1 MTSQL
6 KFYLIIPQ
14 ERVPVLRGHKDAT
27 LKEIMQRTKTSIT
40 VEDGGRVII
49 EPTEESTPI
58 SMMKARDI
66 IRAIGLGFS
75 PDVALALLSDDMV
88 IDIVDVKDFMLDH
101 HNEKA
106 LRRMLGRVIG
116 KKGKAKRNIEEIADV
131 HLSIFDGKV
140 AIIGSYE
147 NVEAAKKAISE
158 LLEGKMHATVYRHL
172 ENTMRTIKRKSMLDY
187 WRTENLPF

>member
-1 MTSQL
+1 LTSQL

>member
-6 KFYLIIPQ
+6 KFYLIIPP
-14 ERVPVLRGHKDAT
+14 ERVSALRGPKNAT
-27 LKEIMQRTKTSIT
+27 LKEIMHRTKTSIT
-40 VEDGGRVII
+40 VEEGGRVII

-58 SMMKARDI
+58 LMMKAKDI

-75 PDVALALLSDDMV
+75 PDIALALLSDEMV
-88 IDIVDVKDFMLDH
+88 LDVVDVKDFLIDH

-116 KKGKAKRNIEEIADV
+116 KRGRAKRNIEEIADV
-131 HLSIFDGKV
+131 HLSIYDDKV

-147 NVEAAKKAISE
+147 NVEAAKRAIGE

-172 ENTMRTIKRKSMLDY
+172 ETTMRSIKRRSMLDY
-187 WRTENLPF
+187 WKSGEMPF